1 MKPALIAMAPALS
14 ALLVALS
21 LSLSSSSASAI
32 AASEAKEN
40 AVTSA
45 SSGEGYWRAFL
56 EQGQKQLASKSL
68 TDAEVSFRQ
77 ALRSIKRVPHSVDDL
92 VLCMK
97 SLADLLQME
106 DFKEESWKLYRQALK
121 RLEREYGKDSV
132 KLLPI
137 LVTMGSVTEFE
148 GEYKKAAVL
157 YQRAADLARAHAG
170 AQSFELAN
178 CLHHLGHSISQDGP
192 YRDAEENYRLA
203 LSIMMAQPSLPSSD
217 CLLELLSDYIDLLR
231 KYTGPSKI
239 LASQYEKELLKDQVQ
254 DLDKTR
260 AVPQSAWQQ
269 ELLRQKQSQNNNGR
283 IVIDNAPESGNN
295 LETFSTVAQ
304 LLSSLSSTPDF
315 NSFVSPVLDRG
326 NGEDQ
331 IDYFERMVAI
341 DAKTLGPTHP
351 SVARDLKG
359 LAAVYVTQHRYR
371 EARPLLEQALK
382 IYQSVYAP
390 DDLSVQRL
398 RLLLSLIDEQSK
410 VAADTSNTTDS
421 ANDFADLVAIPLQ
434 AQTFEVAQRL
444 NELAFL
450 DYSQGKLEDAR
461 NHYAY
466 ALSSISNAT
475 GRQSVFVAACLQ
487 DYLLVMLSSGRKE
500 EADKM
505 QLQARSIL
513 AEALSAQ
520 LLRAYK

>member
-1 MKPALIAMAPALS
+1 MVSALS

-21 LSLSSSSASAI
+21 LPSSFPSACAI
-32 AASEAKEN
+32 AASETKEN
-40 AVTSA
+40 LSTSG
-45 SSGEGYWRAFL
+45 STRDGYWRTFL

-68 TDAEVSFRQ
+68 TEAEVSFRQ
-77 ALRSIKRVPHSVDDL
+77 ALRSIKREPHSVDDL

-97 SLADLLQME
+97 SLADLLQTE
-106 DFKEESWKLYRQALK
+106 DFKEESWKLYRQSLK

-132 KLLPI
+132 KLLPV

-157 YQRAADLARAHAG
+157 YQRAADLARLHLG
-170 AQSFELAN
+170 AQSFELAS
-178 CLHHLGHSISQDGP
+178 CLHHLGHAISQDGP
-192 YRDAEENYRLA
+192 YRDAEESYRSA
-203 LSIMMAQPSLPSSD
+203 LSIMMAQSSLPSSD
-217 CLLELLSDYIDLLR
+217 CLLELLSDYIDLLH
-231 KYTGPSKI
+231 KYTGPAKI

-254 DLDKTR
+254 DLGKTR

-269 ELLRQKQSQNNNGR
+269 ELLRQKQNQSNNTR
-283 IVIDNAPESGNN
+283 IVIDSAPENSSN

-315 NSFVSPVLDRG
+315 NSFASPVLDRG

-341 DAKTLGPTHP
+341 DVKTLGPSHP

-359 LAAVYVTQHRYR
+359 LAAVYVTQHRYS

-382 IYQSVYAP
+382 IYQSVYAA

-398 RLLLSLIDEQSK
+398 RLLLSLISEQAL
-410 VAADTSNTTDS
+410 VAAGNYSTTGS
-421 ANDFADLVAIPLQ
+421 ADLVAIPLQ

-513 AEALSAQ
+513 AELLSAQ